1 MIQKFNRGAFNDFI
15 HFLLMTLLSGAMI
28 AICATSSLT
37 ANAIVES
44 GRIVGSLLF
53 SLGMF
58 VILAFEMKL
67 FTGLIPKIPHTSPK
81 SYWQLPVCLL
91 GNIVGVFIVYLL
103 VGSTY
108 YSSEVIQAGSSLIG
122 TKLSR
127 DNWAL
132 SSLSSGILCGLLITL
147 SILSVDHSHK
157 KGLSANVGV
166 MFPIIVFV
174 FCGFDHSIANTFYFF
189 CLGEMSWRVIG
200 YNALT
205 ILGNLIGGII
215 LPLVL
220 KLRDNDPV

>member
-1 MIQKFNRGAFNDFI
+1 MIQKFNRGALNDFI
-15 HFLLMTLLSGAMI
+15 HFLLMTLLSGCMI
-28 AICATSSLT
+28 GICATSSLT
-37 ANAIVES
+37 AIALVDG

-67 FTGLIPKIPHTSPK
+67 FTGLIPKIPHTNPK
-81 SYWQLPVCLL
+81 SYWQLPVCLI
-91 GNIVGVFIVYLL
+91 GNLIGVFIVYLL
-103 VGSTY
+103 VSATY
-108 YSSEVIQAGSSLIG
+108 YSSEVLTAGSYLIG
-122 TKLSR
+122 SKLSR
-127 DNWAL
+127 DNWAI
-132 SSLSSGILCGLLITL
+132 SALSSGILCGILITL

-174 FCGFDHSIANTFYFF
+174 FCGFDHSIANMFYFF
-189 CLGEMSWRVIG
+189 CLGEMSWKVIG
-200 YNALT
+200 YNLLT